1 MRVLLIYPPMVASE
15 RRFAISVGQ
24 PLGIAYL
31 GARLEQEGFDVR
43 LLDALMS
50 GFLPGVKPEDLSRT
64 LEPDRVRVSRGV
76 AKRTPLGPPFA
87 EGAFVVGMNAKDIAE
102 YVQIVKP
109 DVVGI
114 SVIFTSLYKMG
125 LHIAET
131 IKALDSNITVI
142 MGGSHVTVSPENCL
156 KNPAIDYI
164 ALGEGEL
171 IFPRL
176 LKGLEKGEREF
187 PQLPGVGYRD
197 RHGNICLNEQELI
210 MDLDQLPSPA
220 WNLLPMEDYFS
231 AAAEGRTVKMYTSRG
246 CTFTCSFCSVPYVS
260 GRRFRA
266 HSPERV
272 ITEIEQLIGRYQ
284 IEGLMFEDDNM
295 NLEANRAR
303 RVFKMIA
310 EGNYGLKMY
319 ARNFRCDIMDA
330 ETLRYMKQAGFD
342 TVWITPESGNQRV
355 LNQVIG
361 KKMKLTAI
369 RDSVARIV
377 DSGMQIGAAF
387 VIGNPGETRK
397 EIQDTIEFAREMK
410 HQGVGTFWVSIATP
424 IEGTRLYQD
433 AMDMGLIQG
442 MNLDKFSY
450 NEATFDTEEFTAAEL
465 NHLRDELMTE
475 LNARA

>member
-1 MRVLLIYPPMVASE
+1 MVASE

-31 GARLEQEGFDVR
+31 GAVLEKAGFDVF

-50 GFLPGVKPEDLSRT
+50 GFLTDVKPEDLSQT
-64 LEPDRVRVSRGV
+64 LEPDRVRVSKGV
-76 AKRTPLGPPFA
+76 AKRTPLEPPFA
-87 EGAFVVGMNAKDIAE
+87 DGSFVVGMNAKDIVE
-102 YVQIVKP
+102 YVNAIKP

-125 LHIAET
+125 IHIAEE
-131 IKALDSNITVI
+131 IKALDPGITVI

-156 KNPAIDYI
+156 KNPSIDFI
-164 ALGEGEL
+164 GLGEGEL
-171 IFPRL
+171 VFPLL
-176 LKGLEKGEREF
+176 LKAIEKGQREF
-187 PQLPGVGYRD
+187 PDVPGVGYRD
-197 RHGNICLNEQELI
+197 RHGKPCMNEQKLI
-210 MDLDQLPSPA
+210 MELDELPPPA
-220 WNLLPMEDYFS
+220 WHLLPMEDYFS

-246 CTFTCSFCSVPYVS
+246 CTFTCSFCSVPFVS

-272 ITEIEQLIGRYQ
+272 ISEIEHLITTYN

-303 RVFKMIA
+303 RVFQMIA

-330 ETLRYMKQAGFD
+330 ETLRFMKMAGFD

-355 LNQVIG
+355 LTQVIG
-361 KKMKLTAI
+361 KNMKIPAI
-369 RDSVARIV
+369 RESVARIV
-377 DSGMQIGAAF
+377 DSGMRVGAAF

-397 EIQDTIEFAREMK
+397 EIQDTINFAHDIK
-410 HQGVGTFWVSIATP
+410 KQGVDTFWISIATP

-450 NEATFDTEEFTAAEL
+450 NEATFDTDEFSADEL
-465 NHLRDELMTE
+465 NRLRDELMLE
-475 LNARA
+475 LNAKPAGVS